1 VSEAKRILHQP
12 TALADR
18 KGGSSHGKEKSKES
32 PGQEKGRREEKET
45 LVSN

>member
-18 KGGSSHGKEKSKES
+18 KGGSSHGKEKSKET
-32 PGQEKGRREEKET
+32 GQEKSRREEKET